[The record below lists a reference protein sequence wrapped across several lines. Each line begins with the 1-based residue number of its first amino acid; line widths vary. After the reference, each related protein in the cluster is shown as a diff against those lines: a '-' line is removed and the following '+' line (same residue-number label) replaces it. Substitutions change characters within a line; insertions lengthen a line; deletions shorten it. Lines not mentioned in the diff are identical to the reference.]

1 MEKILQSLNLG
12 ALYGRFQVQ
21 KIETEIEQAAP
32 NQELVCFGISTI
44 RNHIRSRC
52 LQEKI
57 GKLCHDKSSNC
68 SSGKTAV
75 REEHLYLVH
84 QGTTTEPKYVLQQEV
99 PVVRV
104 WEKEGFIHGRQICLF
119 GGLHYI
125 QKKHQSLWRNKFCSK
140 LTLR

>member
-12 ALYGRFQVQ
+12 TLYGRFQVQ

-57 GKLCHDKSSNC
+57 GKLC
-68 SSGKTAV
+68 V

-119 GGLHYI
+119 GGL

-140 LTLR
+140 LTLRQKNQIGFKR